1 MKNLLIYINPLKKFQ
16 PHHNMM
22 IEVQIDN
29 SLDYWKPEDIVV
41 ATNFPYEYHG
51 IKSIEVPDLIN
62 SQYPED
68 PRAIINSKTDVIIYL
83 LENKIITE
91 LTWFHDTDAFQLAP
105 FVEDEY
111 TEFKLEKDL
120 GLVKYGIYPER
131 NLNKVDVPDSERIN
145 SGNIFFKPEALDIF
159 KRVLEKMDT
168 ERILDESAFSLMMPE
183 IKDRVQIMN
192 QTYNIGARYIHKN
205 LDISEYPIR
214 VVHFPPQKPQWYG
227 KVKFLLTPRLIK
239 LIDEKLINLSKSQS

>member
-1 MKNLLIYINPLKKFQ
+1 MKNLLIYINPSKQFQ
-16 PHHNMM
+16 PHHKMM

-29 SLDYWKPEDIVV
+29 SLDYWKPEDIIV

-68 PRAIINSKTDVIIYL
+68 PKAIINSKTDVIIYL
-83 LENKIITE
+83 LENKIITG
-91 LTWFHDTDAFQLAP
+91 LTWFHDTDAFQVAP

-120 GLVKYGIYPER
+120 GLVKYGIYPKR
-131 NLNKVDVPDSERIN
+131 NLNPVDVPDSERIT
-145 SGNIFFKPEALDIF
+145 SGNIFFKPESLDIF
-159 KRVLEKMDT
+159 KRILEKMDR
-168 ERILDESAFSLMMPE
+168 EKILDESAFSLMMPE

-192 QTYNIGARYIHKN
+192 QTYNISARRIRAN
-205 LDISEYPIR
+205 CANSIQPIR
-214 VVHFPPQKPQWYG
+214 VVHFPPQRPQWYR
-227 KVKFLLTPRLIK
+227 KVKFLLTPKLIE
-239 LIDEKLINLSKSQS
+239 LIDEKFH